1 MENQDRACS
10 IIIDIVNSRIK
21 EMILADG
28 IIIASPTYFADM
40 TAETKALI
48 DCFLVCYESEWQSLV
63 TKSWY
68 CLHC

>member
-1 MENQDRACS
+1 
-10 IIIDIVNSRIK
+10 
-21 EMILADG
+21 MILADG